1 MSTLAAAASHVQ
13 DGAYTSGNGD
23 LIGYLRVLEI
33 GVILGRLWGRWAALR
48 HLLPA
53 GALRLSSPDDR
64 RRRTLRGA
72 ALQATTGDAGSPR
85 RLPASPPRRGQP
97 QFHLRPPRATRQD
110 RSPGRAGGRPERRR
124 FTTST
129 RVTSAS
135 LGANLETEH
144 VAGVVRQSHRIAGL
158 PFGPPG
164 LPPILFRS
172 DFGAELPS
180 LPERCGRENFFEFA
194 FNRAASSATYAPQFL
209 DPCVPLAAAAV
220 GY

>member
-97 QFHLRPPRATRQD
+97 QFHLRPPRATAQIAHRAAQVAD
-110 RSPGRAGGRPERRR
+110 HNAGGSP
-124 FTTST
+124 ST

-135 LGANLETEH
+135 LGANRETEH
-144 VAGVVRQSHRIAGL
+144 VAGVVHSPIVLPGCPLGRRACGRSSFARLRPQPRLPSAWDVRTSSSSPSTGL
-158 PFGPPG
+158 PVQRPMP
-164 LPPILFRS
+164 RS
-172 DFGAELPS
+172 
-180 LPERCGRENFFEFA
+180 
-194 FNRAASSATYAPQFL
+194 SS
-209 DPCVPLAAAAV
+209 PCSR
-220 GY
+220 

>member
-1 MSTLAAAASHVQ
+1 MIADAERFAEPHS
-13 DGAYTSGNGD
+13 
-23 LIGYLRVLEI
+23 
-33 GVILGRLWGRWAALR
+33 
-48 HLLPA
+48 
-53 GALRLSSPDDR
+53 R
-64 RRRTLRGA
+64 RRPETRGA
-72 ALQATTGDAGSPR
+72 PGVSLPVR
-85 RLPASPPRRGQP
+85 RAAVSRSFIYDHPE
-97 QFHLRPPRATRQD
+97 LRAKIAHRAAQVAD
-110 RSPGRAGGRPERRR
+110 QNAR

-129 RVTSAS
+129 RVTTAS
-135 LGANLETEH
+135 LRANLETEH
-144 VAGVVRQSHRIAGL
+144 AGVVRQSHRIAGL

-194 FNRAASSATYAPQFL
+194 FNRAASSATYAPQLL